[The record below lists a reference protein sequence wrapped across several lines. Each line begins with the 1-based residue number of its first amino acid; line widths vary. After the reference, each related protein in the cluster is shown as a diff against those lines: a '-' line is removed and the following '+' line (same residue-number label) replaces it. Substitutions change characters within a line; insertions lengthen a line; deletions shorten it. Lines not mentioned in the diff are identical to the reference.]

1 MATES
6 SGTLPWIERIAE
18 SFPHIP
24 FDHFHQ
30 TTAPHLIKLRGSLV
44 ARDLV
49 GAEPLAF
56 VADTGI
62 SYTWSTCTSGLNALP
77 VVSSGIN
84 EATTVVRLSEH
95 AFSDIMNELL
105 TPSGAV
111 QTGRAVVSTGELSG
125 WQRWEPAFQSLLTGR
140 EIYSNDVR
148 KTLIDRSGQ
157 PLDLTKQFTVD
168 DDLDDLRHFFAT
180 AGYLHIKNVFS
191 DEEVT
196 LYSNAIEEARRQ
208 THPADGFSWWSV
220 NRDGQEMVT
229 RINHLERFSSIFD
242 ELACDPRLA
251 RFACLVDKDLLP
263 CRDRL
268 DGPMVFIKNPWV
280 VKRNGDLRWH
290 TDDGSGGHSVMCP
303 LVQAGVQ
310 LDHANAE
317 NGQILVLAASHRYT
331 KHWIHWGGE
340 GDFPV
345 VPINTEPGDLT
356 LHYGDT
362 MHTTPPP
369 TSPEA
374 GRRALYIKFAEPK
387 TFDWI
392 PSGCHYNDVQ
402 FRPDADGRL
411 ASRARTWD
419 SQPKH

>member
-1 MATES
+1 
-6 SGTLPWIERIAE
+6 
-18 SFPHIP
+18 
-24 FDHFHQ
+24 
-30 TTAPHLIKLRGSLV
+30 
-44 ARDLV
+44 
-49 GAEPLAF
+49 
-56 VADTGI
+56 
-62 SYTWSTCTSGLNALP
+62 
-77 VVSSGIN
+77 
-84 EATTVVRLSEH
+84 
-95 AFSDIMNELL
+95 
-105 TPSGAV
+105 
-111 QTGRAVVSTGELSG
+111 
-125 WQRWEPAFQSLLTGR
+125 
-140 EIYSNDVR
+140 
-148 KTLIDRSGQ
+148 
-157 PLDLTKQFTVD
+157 VD

-196 LYSNAIEEARRQ
+196 LYSNAIEEARLQ

-268 DGPMVFIKNPWV
+268 DGPMVFIKNPGV

-310 LDHANAE
+310 LEHANAE

-362 MHTTPPP
+362 MHTTPLRL
-369 TSPEA
+369 A
-374 GRRALYIKFAEPK
+374 QRLG
-387 TFDWI
+387 
-392 PSGCHYNDVQ
+392 
-402 FRPDADGRL
+402 DGRFTSSLRNRRLSTGFHRDVTTTTFSSVQTRTVDLLHAQELGTRNQSTEGYAATRASIAL
-411 ASRARTWD
+411 A
-419 SQPKH
+419 